1 MNRPSGSDS
10 FEVLTLEL
18 TLGNG
23 SGTDFQASQ
32 CIPIQAAT
40 LALPL
45 TLGVVI
51 ALITLSTSV
60 NVLQSFI
67 GRNAFLVETLLC
79 SVKRAECTE
88 NI

>member
-1 MNRPSGSDS
+1 MHMVT
-10 FEVLTLEL
+10 F
-18 TLGNG
+18 GNG

-51 ALITLSTSV
+51 PYV
-60 NVLQSFI
+60 FVY
-67 GRNAFLVETLLC
+67 ETDLYSKQC
-79 SVKRAECTE
+79 Q
-88 NI
+88 